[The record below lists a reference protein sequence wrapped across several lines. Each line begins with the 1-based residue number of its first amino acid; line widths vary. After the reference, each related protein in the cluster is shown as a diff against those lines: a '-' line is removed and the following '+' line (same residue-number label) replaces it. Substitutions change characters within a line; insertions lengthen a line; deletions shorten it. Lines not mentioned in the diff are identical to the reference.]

1 MYVMNNESTKM
12 VKDHGTS
19 NSSLA
24 ACPDFFHA
32 FWSEVEWKHVK
43 TQKVEAPTSTMPS
56 RRGCNT
62 RPSRT
67 MPSCSSSC
75 PLVLSTWQRWA
86 VRWAV
91 SPGATGSSSAL
102 EYHQYHLQIG
112 NAAYNNYI
120 YIYTYG
126 KRFIYRWFTYKKWWF
141 SMAVLN
147 NQRVTIN

>member
-24 ACPDFFHA
+24 ACPDFFHP
-32 FWSEVEWKHVK
+32 FLSEVFCESMWIS
-43 TQKVEAPTSTMPS
+43 QKVEAPTSTMPS

-86 VRWAV
+86 VRSAV

-120 YIYTYG
+120 IYIYMENG
-126 KRFIYRWFTYKKWWF
+126 SFIDGLPIKNGDFPW
-141 SMAVLN
+141 LC
-147 NQRVTIN
+147 